1 MNAIAKEGY
10 PYIIIFAATT
20 IVALLLGGKWIV
32 IVPFVITVFMVYFF
46 RDPEREI
53 PEGEGIFVSPAD
65 GKIILIKNIQ
75 GDTIPSLLKEN
86 PHHPNPLPQVGT
98 TRNRGERELKN
109 SSAIAKNSSTIREC
123 LIIPPPLTGGG
134 EGEGEIKLSSGQ
146 NEYTQI
152 SIFMSPFNVHVNRA
166 PCDGKIKNIQHNKG
180 KFMAA
185 YKDQASFKNENIE
198 MTLETKY
205 GDILVRQVAGYVA
218 RRAVCRANAGDSLR
232 RGERYGIIKFSS
244 RLDVYLPKDTEIKVK
259 LGAKVK
265 AGETIIGV
273 IEVRSLR
280 IKSF

>member
-1 MNAIAKEGY
+1 EGY

-20 IVALLLGGKWIV
+20 IVALLLGGKWMV

-53 PEGEGIFVSPAD
+53 PEGEGLFVSPAD
-65 GKIILIKNIQ
+65 GKIILIK
-75 GDTIPSLLKEN
+75 DVFEKEHLKADVKE
-86 PHHPNPLPQVGT
+86 
-98 TRNRGERELKN
+98 
-109 SSAIAKNSSTIREC
+109 
-123 LIIPPPLTGGG
+123 
-134 EGEGEIKLSSGQ
+134 
-146 NEYTQI
+146 I
-152 SIFMSPFNVHVNRA
+152 SIFMSPFNVHVNRT

-218 RRAVCRANAGDSLR
+218 RRAVCRANTGDSLK

-244 RLDVYLPKDTEIKVK
+244 RLDVYLPKNTEIKVK
-259 LGAKVK
+259 LGDRVK
-265 AGETIIGV
+265 AGETVIGV
-273 IEVRSLR
+273 IE
-280 IKSF
+280 